1 MQLTIEFPD
10 HCLPPKQD
18 PKALAKKL
26 KLYGAI
32 LLFQSGQLSRGAA
45 CEFAGVDIIPHKNDY
60 LVLEVNGSPGIDG
73 PENILG
79 KNIAELVV
87 EYISKYI

>member
-18 PKALAKKL
+18 TKSLAKKL

-45 CEFAGVDIIPHKNDY
+45 CEFAGVDIYTFLAACKENKVPHSN
-60 LVLEVNGSPGIDG
+60 ID
-73 PENILG
+73 PDEIEADLNRFEKLHT
-79 KNIAELVV
+79 
-87 EYISKYI
+87 S